1 MEKNNPNTVSLTTSI
16 RETVKKMDVENK
28 NSLVVIDDKNK
39 VQGIFS
45 DGDFRRAVFKGL
57 DISNEI
63 SLVINKKF
71 KYLVKGYSKN
81 EAREIFIRNSFIQ
94 EVPILDK
101 NFELIKI
108 IKRNDVLNNEELSLE
123 KFNLKDVPVVIMAGG
138 KGTRLDPFT
147 RILPKPL
154 FPLGNKPIISKILDS
169 FNKFN
174 VNNFYISINDK
185 GKMIKAYFKEY
196 NLPYKIDF
204 IEEDKKLGTAGS
216 LQILKDQIKS
226 TFFVSNCDILIHCH
240 YPSII
245 EFHKKNNHD
254 LTLVT
259 SMRNYLIPY
268 GVCNI
273 DKSGQLIK
281 MAEKPEYDFLVN
293 TGLYVLEP
301 KLIKLIPENK
311 SFDMSE
317 LINELNKKNMK
328 IGVFPVSEKSWIDVG
343 QWKDFSKAIE

>member
-216 LQILKDQIKS
+216 LQMLKDQIKS

>member
-1 MEKNNPNTVSLTTSI
+1 MDKNNSNTVSLTTSI

-28 NSLVVIDDKNK
+28 NSLVVIDNKNK

-108 IKRNDVLNNEELSLE
+108 IKRDDVLNNEELSLE

-216 LQILKDQIKS
+216 LQMLKDKIKS
-226 TFFVSNCDILIHCH
+226 TFFVSNCDVLIHCH

-281 MAEKPEYDFLVN
+281 MTEKPEYDFLVN

>member
-1 MEKNNPNTVSLTTSI
+1 MEKNNSNTVSLTTSI

-28 NSLVVIDDKNK
+28 NSLVVIDNKNK

-108 IKRNDVLNNEELSLE
+108 IKRDDVLNNEELSLE

-216 LQILKDQIKS
+216 LQMLKDKIKS
-226 TFFVSNCDILIHCH
+226 TFFVSNCDVLIHCH

-281 MAEKPEYDFLVN
+281 MTEKPEYDFLVN